1 MTSEAR
7 QKIFSDHSTHST
19 MPRTPLPHQ
28 KHIDAPL
35 TPRTPSGI
43 RMTMR
48 TSGRDRAV
56 FSWEVAQGPDVAN
69 GMGSTSCSFEEDLL
83 AGDLP
88 APGDLSYDLVDTD

>member
-1 MTSEAR
+1 
-7 QKIFSDHSTHST
+7 
-19 MPRTPLPHQ
+19 
-28 KHIDAPL
+28 
-35 TPRTPSGI
+35 
-43 RMTMR
+43 MR

-83 AGDLP
+83 ARDLP